1 MIFHVTY
8 VYICNVVGFCGIAE
22 STSFWAA
29 GRACN
34 RVVSPAQRRPSK
46 SAPLSTLS
54 TLAYEHIARM
64 VHSSQTVWFNRL
76 QPRTCCSTSP
86 RCRCLSERCGRD
98 EPWLEEAMQGPSR
111 FSQEFALPLPRKSMS
126 NWLKHA
132 LHDPCIPS
140 YTSLFWLKLRCLC
153 VCVSIGVCVYVYHI
167 LYCRYPRIAQPRLLY
182 TASEQE
188 SISELQ
194 PPCAPPFPSGVQWI
208 EILCNLNDCHLPLK
222 YRAARKLSSMRLD
235 TDTSS
240 CCILQVVLQGRQV
253 SHRCQR
259 RTSL

>member
-140 YTSLFWLKLRCLC
+140 YTSLF
-153 VCVSIGVCVYVYHI
+153 
-167 LYCRYPRIAQPRLLY
+167 
-182 TASEQE
+182 
-188 SISELQ
+188 
-194 PPCAPPFPSGVQWI
+194 
-208 EILCNLNDCHLPLK
+208 
-222 YRAARKLSSMRLD
+222 
-235 TDTSS
+235 
-240 CCILQVVLQGRQV
+240 
-253 SHRCQR
+253 
-259 RTSL
+259 